1 MLNHTSKRRNFSYST
16 QDVTVNQGQS
26 AFISENVT
34 CELDGGVASTDTD
47 VFEVLTEVKAVSP
60 APAH

>member
-1 MLNHTSKRRNFSYST
+1 M
-16 QDVTVNQGQS
+16 
-26 AFISENVT
+26 SENVT
-34 CELDGGVASTDTD
+34 CELDASVASADTD